1 MEEFE
6 ASLKSLQQRIE
17 ARQAAFRVEIDQE
30 STALAALQRLRVR
43 TVECRAAFDEEDV
56 RQIDACIAAR
66 QRRKAEL
73 EREHGQQQLLR
84 QEKEALFE
92 KLLRTIS
99 ERSSVLD
106 TEDASSEVLRKHE
119 DLLRFFAQKQNTMQ
133 ALLKREVDGLLMQP

>member
-30 STALAALQRLRVR
+30 SSALAALQRLRVR

>member
-17 ARQAAFRVEIDQE
+17 ARQAAYRVEIDQE
-30 STALAALQRLRVR
+30 SSALAALQRLRVR